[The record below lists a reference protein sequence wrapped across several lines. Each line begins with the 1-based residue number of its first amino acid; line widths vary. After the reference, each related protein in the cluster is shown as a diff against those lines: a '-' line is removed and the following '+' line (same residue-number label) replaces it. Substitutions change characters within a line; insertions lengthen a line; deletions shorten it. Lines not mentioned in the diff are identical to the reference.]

1 MLSQSDGAITIPNSN
16 TFEKEV
22 YIYKI
27 IEKILRIKKIKYKF
41 KKKVKKFDKNIL
53 QIELKNQKNHGQKNY
68 EIFKEQNEVVKVV
81 HNDQQILILPFTGKK
96 NISNTFLK
104 YKDYSKLKLF
114 FKRKFRSYNPTKNI
128 KKVSKEL

>member
-53 QIELKNQKNHGQKNY
+53 QIELKNQKTMARK
-68 EIFKEQNEVVKVV
+68 IMK
-81 HNDQQILILPFTGKK
+81 
-96 NISNTFLK
+96 FLK
-104 YKDYSKLKLF
+104 NKMKW
-114 FKRKFRSYNPTKNI
+114 
-128 KKVSKEL
+128 

>member
-1 MLSQSDGAITIPNSN
+1 M
-16 TFEKEV
+16 
-22 YIYKI
+22 
-27 IEKILRIKKIKYKF
+27 
-41 KKKVKKFDKNIL
+41 
-53 QIELKNQKNHGQKNY
+53 
-68 EIFKEQNEVVKVV
+68 VKVV

-96 NISNTFLK
+96 YKQYFLK